1 MARGQRIRRIA
12 VGEPRILIIGYG
24 NTLRSDDGIGP
35 RAAELLGEC
44 CDDDRITIVACHQ
57 LTPELAPVLAEA
69 GYLILLDAEIGG
81 EPGHIRR
88 RDLTPAPASKSVLS
102 HAIDARGLLAIA
114 QLLYEHAPPTT
125 LFTVTGGSFA
135 PGDALTPPVEA
146 ALPLLL
152 ASVRE
157 IIDSPT
163 PPTLSRYCKPTGI

>member
-35 RAAELLGEC
+35 RAAELLGKC
-44 CDDDRITIVACHQ
+44 CEDDRITIVACHQ

-102 HAIDARGLLAIA
+102 HACHRTAAVRACAADHPIYRHRRLLRPGRR
-114 QLLYEHAPPTT
+114 LDPPCR
-125 LFTVTGGSFA
+125 GGSPPAAGFRSRNHRFA
-135 PGDALTPPVEA
+135 HTTYP
-146 ALPLLL
+146 
-152 ASVRE
+152 
-157 IIDSPT
+157 
-163 PPTLSRYCKPTGI
+163 LSRYCKPTGI